1 MTDGLERDT
10 IEMIRYADRYLRD
23 SISACD
29 DTGALAHAMGQI
41 LVAIELLH
49 LREREIAEKIS
60 ARSTTSAA

>member
-1 MTDGLERDT
+1 MTDGLERDA

-23 SISACD
+23 SISRCN

-49 LREREIAEKIS
+49 LREQEIGAKIT

>member
-49 LREREIAEKIS
+49 LREQEIGAKITACS
-60 ARSTTSAA
+60 PTAAA